1 MSEIRKAGAFVSGLV
16 LLIAIALLVVFFL
29 MSKSSEEGV
38 EQVES
43 QSGSNGSVSASKD
56 TPPQESKDVK
66 KSTPAEKDEEDPT
79 EDGET
84 PSKDGKALPNPT
96 GTVSKVYNKDYT
108 VTKELDLSAKV
119 LEKNLLDT
127 EESYVSPEIVLQI
140 LDDSGNPKGV
150 IKQGVNFKTYEALSV
165 GDLLEVKV
173 NVLDKDKL
181 VVTSLK
187 KHD

>member
-16 LLIAIALLVVFFL
+16 LLVAIALLVVFFL
-29 MSKSSEEGV
+29 MSKSSEEGGG
-38 EQVES
+38 QVES
-43 QSGSNGSVSASKD
+43 QSGSNESVSA
-56 TPPQESKDVK
+56 PQESGSDK
-66 KSTPAEKDEEDPT
+66 KVEEA
-79 EDGET
+79 
-84 PSKDGKALPNPT
+84 PSKAADPPSKEEASQ
-96 GTVSKVYNKDYT
+96 GTDSKVYSKDYT

-127 EESYVSPEIVLQI
+127 EEAYVSPEIALQI

-173 NVLDKDKL
+173 SVLDKDKL

-187 KHD
+187 KHG

>member
-16 LLIAIALLVVFFL
+16 LLVAIALLVVFFL
-29 MSKSSEEGV
+29 MSKSSEEGGG
-38 EQVES
+38 QVES
-43 QSGSNGSVSASKD
+43 QSGSNESVSA
-56 TPPQESKDVK
+56 PQESGSDK
-66 KSTPAEKDEEDPT
+66 KAE
-79 EDGET
+79 ET
-84 PSKDGKALPNPT
+84 PSKAKEPPSKVEELPSKDEAASP
-96 GTVSKVYNKDYT
+96 GTDSKVYSKDYT

-127 EESYVSPEIVLQI
+127 EEAYVSPEIALQI
-140 LDDSGNPKGV
+140 LDDSGDPKGV

-173 NVLDKDKL
+173 SVLDKDKL

-187 KHD
+187 KHG